1 VSLVEVRVVA
11 NKTVNLV
18 RIEYTM
24 ITFLAQD

>member
-1 VSLVEVRVVA
+1 LVEVRVVA